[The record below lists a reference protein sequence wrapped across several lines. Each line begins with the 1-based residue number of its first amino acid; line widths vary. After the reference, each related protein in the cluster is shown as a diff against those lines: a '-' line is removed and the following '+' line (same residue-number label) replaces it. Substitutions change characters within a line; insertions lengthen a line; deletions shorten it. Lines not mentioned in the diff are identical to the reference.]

1 MTTAV
6 LAPGSLAGQRAVV
19 TGAGTGIGRGIALR
33 LVELGATVVG
43 VGRRIEL
50 LEETAGLA
58 GASFVPRE
66 LDIRDAGAVKAF
78 CADLGR
84 LNLLVSNAGG
94 QFLAPADEISDRGFA
109 AVLDLNLTAVA
120 RLTELCRPLLDGGT
134 VVFVTVSGAERG
146 VPGMSHSATARA
158 GVLGL
163 ARELA
168 RSWPDGRVYCLAP
181 GTVLTPA
188 VRHELT
194 EEALDQILAGTP
206 LGRDTQIEE
215 VAEWVAALACG
226 IAPGSSGALIELDGG
241 AGLHGVPGALLG

>member
-1 MTTAV
+1 VTAAV
-6 LAPGSLAGQRAVV
+6 LAPGSLAGRRAVV

-33 LVELGATVVG
+33 LVELGAEVVG

-58 GASFVPRE
+58 GPSFVPRA
-66 LDIRDAGAVKAF
+66 LDIRDGAAVHAF
-78 CADLGR
+78 CAGLER
-84 LNLLVSNAGG
+84 LDLLVNNAGG

-120 RLTELCRPLLDGGT
+120 RLTELCRPLLTGGT
-134 VVFVTVSGAERG
+134 VVVVTVSGAERG

-158 GVLGL
+158 AIIGL
-163 ARELA
+163 ARDLA
-168 RSWPDGRVYCLAP
+168 GSWPEGRVYCLAP

-188 VRHELT
+188 MRAELT
-194 EEALDQILAGTP
+194 QEALDQVLAGTP
-206 LGRDTQIEE
+206 LGRDTAVEE

-241 AGLHGVPGALLG
+241 AGLHGVPGALLS